1 MYGMKR
7 ETMGMAGFAN
17 KLRTGRVSI
26 RDELG
31 IRVPVHC
38 QPVMYPAMH
47 SYKKNPTTVMT
58 LTATNMLPATTL
70 VDMAR
75 HFATLATDDR
85 HPLNK

>member
-26 RDELG
+26 RDKLG
-31 IRVPVHC
+31 IRVSVHC
-38 QPVMYPAMH
+38 QPVMYPPMP

-58 LTATNMLPATTL
+58 LTFCNSQWPHSWT
-70 VDMAR
+70 VDMPGR
-75 HFATLATDDR
+75 LAALTPTTDI
-85 HPLNK
+85 P

>member
-31 IRVPVHC
+31 IRVSVHC
-38 QPVMYPAMH
+38 QPVMYPPMP

-58 LTATNMLPATTL
+58 LTLFNMFPSHHTGGYAWTPRDL
-70 VDMAR
+70 D
-75 HFATLATDDR
+75 TDDR
-85 HPLNK
+85 YPLNK